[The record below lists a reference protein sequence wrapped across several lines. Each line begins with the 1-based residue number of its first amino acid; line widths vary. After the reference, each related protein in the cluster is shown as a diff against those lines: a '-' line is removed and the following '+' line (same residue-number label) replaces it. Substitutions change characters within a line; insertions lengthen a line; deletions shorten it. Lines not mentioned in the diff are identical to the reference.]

1 MKNNWLRSTIRDF
14 EPYHIPE
21 IKEKTVINANES
33 PYNILDFPDV
43 KEAFLDNLAN
53 HPIYHYPDGY
63 ASALRAQLAKYAGC
77 KTEQLLVGNGG
88 DEIISLIANTFL
100 NPGDTVLIHVPTF
113 DIYAIDAAVLG
124 AKVVAVP
131 DLPGYKRDTD
141 TFLKKIKELQPKVTF
156 LCNPNNP
163 TGEILPLSYVE
174 EVLQAADNIV
184 VVDEAYLEFA
194 DQDSIITKLNQYDN
208 LIVIRT
214 LSKAFGLAGARLG
227 YGVGQKELIDALS
240 LTKLVYNMNILTQS
254 LGLAAMQYRSK
265 ILAHNIPP
273 TIAARDYLYKELEK
287 LPGVTPFRSVTNF
300 ILIKVPD
307 AKALVQAMSDAD
319 ICIRHYTAPE
329 LANCARITVTTM
341 DVVQR
346 VLDVFKK
353 EVGSHA

>member
-1 MKNNWLRSTIRDF
+1 MKNNWLRATIRDF
-14 EPYHIPE
+14 EPYRIPE

-43 KEAFLDNLAN
+43 KEDFLDILSH

-63 ASALRAQLAKYAGC
+63 ASELRQALATYVHRPA
-77 KTEQLLVGNGG
+77 ENVLVGNGG
-88 DEIISLIANTFL
+88 DEIISLIINTFI
-100 NPGDTVLIHVPTF
+100 NPGDTVLIHTPTF
-113 DIYAIDAAVLG
+113 DIYEIDATVLG

-141 TFLKKIKELQPKVTF
+141 TFLAKIKELQPKITF

-194 DQDSIITKLNQYDN
+194 DQDSIITKLDQYDN

-227 YGVGQKELIDALS
+227 YGVAQKELIDALS

-254 LGLAAMQYRSK
+254 LGLAAMKHRNK

-307 AKALVQAMSDAD
+307 AKALVKAMSDAD
-319 ICIRHYTAPE
+319 ICIRHYTAPA
-329 LANCARITVTTM
+329 LANCVRITVTTM

-346 VLDVFKK
+346 VLDVFQK
-353 EVGSHA
+353 EVGHDA

>member
-1 MKNNWLRSTIRDF
+1 MKNNWLRATIRDF
-14 EPYHIPE
+14 EPYRIPE

-43 KEAFLDNLAN
+43 KEDFLDILSQ

-63 ASALRAQLAKYAGC
+63 ASELRQALATYVHRPA
-77 KTEQLLVGNGG
+77 ENVLVGNGG
-88 DEIISLIANTFL
+88 DEIISLIINTFI
-100 NPGDTVLIHVPTF
+100 NPDDTVLIHTPTF
-113 DIYAIDAAVLG
+113 DIYEIDATVLG
-124 AKVVAVP
+124 AKVAAVP

-141 TFLKKIKELQPKVTF
+141 TFLAKIKELQPKITF

-184 VVDEAYLEFA
+184 VIDEAYLEFA
-194 DQDSIITKLNQYDN
+194 DQDSIITKLDQYDN

-227 YGVGQKELIDALS
+227 YGVAQKEVIDALS

-254 LGLAAMQYRSK
+254 LGLAAMKHRNK

-287 LPGVTPFRSVTNF
+287 IPGVTPFRSVTNF
-300 ILIKVPD
+300 ILVKVPD
-307 AKALVQAMSDAD
+307 AKALVKAMSDAD
-319 ICIRHYTAPE
+319 ICIRHYTAPA
-329 LANCARITVTTM
+329 LDNCVRITVTTM
-341 DVVQR
+341 DVVQQ
-346 VLDVFKK
+346 VLDVFQK
-353 EVGSHA
+353 EVGHDA